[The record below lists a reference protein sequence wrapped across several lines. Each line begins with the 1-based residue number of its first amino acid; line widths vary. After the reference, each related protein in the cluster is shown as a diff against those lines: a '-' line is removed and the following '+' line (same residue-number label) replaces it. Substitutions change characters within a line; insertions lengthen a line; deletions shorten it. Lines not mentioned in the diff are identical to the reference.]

1 MKIKTGMKHIYYF
14 SVIGLL
20 CFIASPF
27 GNFPVRV
34 FSITITLIILLLG
47 CMILNSQNRI
57 ISVLMLSLFM
67 CSSNHIIN
75 HDPIIQE
82 ERKEMC
88 KRQDSKEINKCIE
101 TKLIDIR
108 FKDIMVVITF
118 MLFAELIRKKEIE
131 ANR

>member
-1 MKIKTGMKHIYYF
+1 MKIKTEIKYIYYLSVMVLF
-14 SVIGLL
+14 S
-20 CFIASPF
+20 FIISPF

-34 FSITITLIILLLG
+34 LIIFITLITLLLG
-47 CMILNSQNRI
+47 CIILDRQNRI

-75 HDPIIQE
+75 HDSIIQE

-88 KRQDSKEINKCIE
+88 KKEDKETTSKCME

-108 FKDIMVVITF
+108 FKDIIVVIAF
-118 MLFAELIRKKEIE
+118 MLAAELTRKKKK
-131 ANR
+131 

>member
-1 MKIKTGMKHIYYF
+1 MKIKTEMKYIYYLSVMGLF
-14 SVIGLL
+14 S
-20 CFIASPF
+20 FIILPF

-34 FSITITLIILLLG
+34 LVIFITIITLLLG
-47 CMILNSQNRI
+47 CIILDRQNRI